1 MEPISSKSTENF
13 TSNPNKDKNM
23 RERKSHISPDLAF
36 PKVKIYNELKN
47 YSKSFEDFITKK
59 NKITVISIF
68 DHKGAKKFLAE
79 KEKALE
85 KLFLEDEIEEEKKL
99 NKAVSKNYN
108 KTKKTKSKN
117 NINKIIKKYPS
128 QNALISLKL
137 KNNSRK
143 SHEKIKK
150 KVSSSKSIKIK
161 FGKKL
166 KKNGKT
172 DLEKK
177 KKKMPIEGMIS
188 KISNFKANEA
198 SYLISEE
205 NDSFIVSILNQ
216 MSTIKN

>member
-36 PKVKIYNELKN
+36 PKIKINNEFKK
-47 YSKSFEDFITKK
+47 YSKSFKNFVTKK
-59 NKITVISIF
+59 NKIIIKSIF

-85 KLFLEDEIEEEKKL
+85 KLFLEDEIREEKKL

-108 KTKKTKSKN
+108 KTKNSKSKN
-117 NINKIIKKYPS
+117 NINKTIKKYPS

-137 KNNSRK
+137 KNNNRK
-143 SHEKIKK
+143 SLEKNKK
-150 KVSSSKSIKIK
+150 NISSSKSIKIK
-161 FGKKL
+161 FGKKI
-166 KKNGKT
+166 KKSGKK
-172 DLEKK
+172 DLENNKK
-177 KKKMPIEGMIS
+177 KISIEGIG